1 MSMCHREAGKRGT
14 DWVREVFLE
23 FFVQRGHAIYSSSPV
38 VPVDDDTL
46 LFANAGMNQFKGV
59 LTCETVAKD
68 TKVCSVQK
76 CIRAGG
82 KHNDLETV
90 GSDSYHH
97 TFFEMLGTWSF
108 NDYTHCQAI
117 AWAWEFLTQRLAL
130 PADRFYAT
138 YHRDDPDTRLLWLK
152 WLPEER
158 VLPFGDRD
166 NFWEMG
172 STGPCGPCTEIHFDR
187 VGGRNAAHLVN
198 MDDPDVIELWN
209 LVFIDRERLL
219 NGSTLP
225 LPQKHIDTGMGLERL
240 AGIVE
245 GVDNYETNSLRSV
258 IAAAEVLCKAEPY
271 GGTYGGSSADIA
283 YRIVADHIRSIVVTI
298 ADGAHPGNTGRN
310 YVIRRLIRRAMR
322 AWTETLAADVS
333 MALLV
338 PAVVRSP
345 AHVYPTVEIHYDKI
359 NAAIDMEE
367 ASFAKNIKRGGRE
380 FKKLAAKGHL
390 SGADVF
396 KLWDAYRFPTDL
408 TRDLSLKCNVPL
420 DMTGFDTCM
429 ETQRAMSQRRQLV
442 QKG

>member
-1 MSMCHREAGKRGT
+1 
-14 DWVREVFLE
+14 
-23 FFVQRGHAIYSSSPV
+23 
-38 VPVDDDTL
+38 
-46 LFANAGMNQFKGV
+46 
-59 LTCETVAKD
+59 
-68 TKVCSVQK
+68 
-76 CIRAGG
+76 
-82 KHNDLETV
+82 
-90 GSDSYHH
+90 
-97 TFFEMLGTWSF
+97 ML
-108 NDYTHCQAI
+108 Q
-117 AWAWEFLTQRLAL
+117 
-130 PADRFYAT
+130 
-138 YHRDDPDTRLLWLK
+138 
-152 WLPEER
+152 
-158 VLPFGDRD
+158 FGDRD

-219 NGSTLP
+219 DDSTLP
-225 LPQKHIDTGMGLERL
+225 LPQKHIDTGMGLEWL
-240 AGIVE
+240 AGIIE
-245 GVDNYETNSLRSV
+245 GVNNYETDSFRSV

-271 GGTYGGSSADIA
+271 GGTYGGSSAATA
-283 YRIVADHIRSIVVTI
+283 YRIVADHIRSIVVAI

-333 MALLV
+333 MASLV
-338 PAVVRSP
+338 PAVVRSL

-367 ASFAKNIKRGGRE
+367 ASFAKNLKRGGRV

-390 SGADVF
+390 FGADVF
-396 KLWDAYRFPTDL
+396 KLWDSYGFPTDL
-408 TRDLSLKCNVPL
+408 TRDLSLECNVPL

-429 ETQRAMSQRRQLV
+429 ETQRAMSRRRQSV